1 MSITDADRS
10 AVLRVN
16 CIYIEGAV
24 CNHSRGCHSIPA
36 TEYHHTDQSGP
47 TFLVP
52 GARRFPVG
60 TTVQVNPSGSI
71 SKTNSQFSL
80 FNNIYSEDKLP

>member
-1 MSITDADRS
+1 MIITDADRS
-10 AVLRVN
+10 AVPCVN
-16 CIYIEGAV
+16 CIYIEGA
-24 CNHSRGCHSIPA
+24 RGCHSIPA

-60 TTVQVNPSGSI
+60 TKVQDNPSGSI

-80 FNNIYSEDKLP
+80 F